1 MSPAR
6 TYNQV
11 HRPRKYTAG
20 QRRVSIY
27 VCWSFPGEANR
38 DVSELDNRFST
49 MTEVRRV
56 EWPFWE
62 GPEWSDPTMFQQG
75 IAGALELFFRAWMPF
90 QELAAEVTGH
100 VVPVFQ
106 RVDQAGYRLPLDE
119 RVLDDTDTLFVFG
132 LDHLLTEQEAS
143 PEEID
148 AVRRWLTRE
157 GTVLVL
163 GPHHDVG
170 ISADMNERAMEYAHH
185 GDALVPRQ
193 QRFGKYTRSLMKG
206 LGVPV
211 ENRFGLRPG
220 VVEGTRQIAPLTI
233 NRDLDTRGWL
243 EGVTNFSFHK
253 HLPHYAVTDR
263 RQLGSRPRP
272 PTDRSVQAAS
282 VHRSRQPRVQLVCV
296 DAARGDA
303 RRRGSARRLDGI
315 QHAVRRRRQPEA
327 FLEEPCDRE
336 MSSWPRLPAA
346 AVCRLSLCAV
356 CAARRRPAEA
366 QNRGVYPLGMSA
378 TNSGVTPEQGSAT
391 STSCS
396 STRGTNRA
404 VLKASRW
411 RRATTPSSCR

>member
-1 MSPAR
+1 MAEAKIYVPATSTMSPAR

-11 HRPRKYTAG
+11 HHPRKYTAG
-20 QRRVSIY
+20 RRRVSIY
-27 VCWSFPGEANR
+27 VCWSFPGEVNR

-90 QELAAEVTGH
+90 QQLAEEVTGNL
-100 VVPVFQ
+100 VPVFQ
-106 RVDQAGYRLPLDE
+106 RVDQAGYRLPIDE
-119 RVLDDTDTLFVFG
+119 RVLDDADTLLVFG

-157 GTVLVL
+157 GTVLIL

-233 NRDLDTRGWL
+233 NRDMDKRGWL
-243 EGVTNFSFHK
+243 EGVTHFSFHK
-253 HLPHYAVTDR
+253 HLPHYAVTETGHLVHV
-263 RQLGSRPRP
+263 LG
-272 PTDRSVQAAS
+272 
-282 VHRSRQPRVQLVCV
+282 RQPIDLSKPHPFTEAGNREFNSFVWMPAEGTRGGEVLLADSTIFSTLFGADDSLKRFWKNLV
-296 DAARGDA
+296 
-303 RRRGSARRLDGI
+303 SAR
-315 QHAVRRRRQPEA
+315 
-327 FLEEPCDRE
+327 
-336 MSSWPRLPAA
+336 
-346 AVCRLSLCAV
+346 
-356 CAARRRPAEA
+356 
-366 QNRGVYPLGMSA
+366 
-378 TNSGVTPEQGSAT
+378 
-391 STSCS
+391 
-396 STRGTNRA
+396 
-404 VLKASRW
+404 
-411 RRATTPSSCR
+411 

>member
-1 MSPAR
+1 MAEAKIYVPATSTMSPAR

-11 HRPRKYTAG
+11 HHPRKYVAG
-20 QRRVSIY
+20 RRRVSIY
-27 VCWSFPGEANR
+27 VCWSFPGEVNR
-38 DVSELDNRFST
+38 DVSDLDNRFST

-90 QELAAEVTGH
+90 QQLAEEVTGNL
-100 VVPVFQ
+100 VPVFQ

-119 RVLDDTDTLFVFG
+119 RVLDDADTLLVFG

-143 PEEID
+143 SEEID

-157 GTVLVL
+157 GTVLIL

-170 ISADMNERAMEYAHH
+170 ISADLNERAMEYAHH

-233 NRDLDTRGWL
+233 NRDLDKRGWL
-243 EGVTNFSFHK
+243 EGVTHFSFHK
-253 HLPHYAVTDR
+253 HLPHYAVT
-263 RQLGSRPRP
+263 
-272 PTDRSVQAAS
+272 TDGNS
-282 VHRSRQPRVQLVCV
+282 VHVLGRQPIDLSKPHPFTEAGNSAFNSFVWMPAEGAQGGEVLLADSTIFSTLFGADDSLKRFWKNLV
-296 DAARGDA
+296 
-303 RRRGSARRLDGI
+303 SAR
-315 QHAVRRRRQPEA
+315 
-327 FLEEPCDRE
+327 
-336 MSSWPRLPAA
+336 
-346 AVCRLSLCAV
+346 
-356 CAARRRPAEA
+356 
-366 QNRGVYPLGMSA
+366 
-378 TNSGVTPEQGSAT
+378 
-391 STSCS
+391 
-396 STRGTNRA
+396 
-404 VLKASRW
+404 
-411 RRATTPSSCR
+411 